1 MPRPTRAEVDAEIIE
16 AAAELFRAQGYL
28 GTSVQQ
34 VADRVGYSKTGLLHR
49 FPSKE
54 RLLAAVL
61 APPLA
66 EFAALRATWAALPP
80 GPERRMRASADLVDL
95 ALRHRAS
102 VGLVLDSGLPMLR
115 TELRAES
122 GVLTELNDHRTE
134 TLAEFSTSGESAAGS
149 STDTSTDT
157 STGSVTGSEAR
168 PEDGSVAAQL
178 AVMGLVHTVA
188 CRQEPAEVLRA
199 PLLRAFRAA
208 CGVRPAP

>member
-122 GVLTELNDHRTE
+122 GVLTELDDHRTE

-149 STDTSTDT
+149 SADTS
-157 STGSVTGSEAR
+157 GSASGAAAL

-208 CGVRPAP
+208 CGVRPAA

>member
-1 MPRPTRAEVDAEIIE
+1 MPRPTRAELDTEIID

-66 EFAALRATWAALPP
+66 EFAALRATWAALPA
-80 GPERRMRASADLVDL
+80 GAERQLCASADLVDL
-95 ALRHRAS
+95 ALRHRSS
-102 VGLVLDSGLPMLR
+102 VGLVLDSGLPLLR
-115 TELRAES
+115 PEPRADG
-122 GVLTELNDHRTE
+122 GVLTDLATHRAE
-134 TLAEFSTSGESAAGS
+134 TLATFADPTEPAASAVRA
-149 STDTSTDT
+149 
-157 STGSVTGSEAR
+157 E
-168 PEDGSVAAQL
+168 L

-188 CRQEPAEVLRA
+188 SHHDEPADDLRA
-199 PLLRAFRAA
+199 PLLQAFRAA
-208 CGVRPAP
+208 CGVSVPC